1 MSEEPELTAETPMSE
16 ESELTAETPMS
27 EEPEMTAEMPTS
39 ENSEITAELTAKL
52 TASGDAQNEDFD
64 DSSVIIPELTVETA
78 ETAEMPLQDSDA
90 TIEVESGSIDTK
102 KSKAS

>member
-1 MSEEPELTAETPMSE
+1 MSGDPETNS
-16 ESELTAETPMS
+16 
-27 EEPEMTAEMPTS
+27 EMPTS
-39 ENSEITAELTAKL
+39 ENSESSAELTAKL
-52 TASGDAQNEDFD
+52 PASGDAQNEDFD

-78 ETAEMPLQDSDA
+78 ETAEMPLPDSDA